1 MRGARA
7 GRARAR
13 IAARMARRVVVCAG
27 PLGLLR
33 LADGQAGDAGHDE
46 QAADDLGMPMRSSN
60 SQYDSASTE
69 RISRC
74 DAAKAGPMGARL
86 SKVIHEKKAPM

>member
-1 MRGARA
+1 MPATMNRQPM
-7 GRARAR
+7 
-13 IAARMARRVVVCAG
+13 IW
-27 PLGLLR
+27 
-33 LADGQAGDAGHDE
+33 
-46 QAADDLGMPMRSSN
+46 GMPMRSSN